1 MVVHR
6 FKYLF
11 SGKNSFSTR
20 REERSGKLKTGPC
33 QKNQDVG
40 VCSETGEVSYHTVR
54 DFSLILFLHIDQCHH
69 LSTTSQSLNTHQFNQ
84 RTINTKQTHSEKPFT
99 PSGLDDFLIVGS
111 QYSHSKFVL

>member
-40 VCSETGEVSYHTVR
+40 VCSETGEVSYHTGR
-54 DFSLILFLHIDQCHH
+54 D
-69 LSTTSQSLNTHQFNQ
+69 
-84 RTINTKQTHSEKPFT
+84 
-99 PSGLDDFLIVGS
+99 
-111 QYSHSKFVL
+111 

>member
-84 RTINTKQTHSEKPFT
+84 KTITCNTKHTHSEKPFT
-99 PSGLDDFLIVGS
+99 PSGI
-111 QYSHSKFVL
+111 

>member
-54 DFSLILFLHIDQCHH
+54 DFSLILFLHIPRSMPSSFNHF
-69 LSTTSQSLNTHQFNQ
+69 TEFEYTS
-84 RTINTKQTHSEKPFT
+84 
-99 PSGLDDFLIVGS
+99 V
-111 QYSHSKFVL
+111 

>member
-33 QKNQDVG
+33 QKNQDVR

-84 RTINTKQTHSEKPFT
+84 KTINTKHTHSEKPFT
-99 PSGLDDFLIVGS
+99 PSGI
-111 QYSHSKFVL
+111 